1 MSNGKELSLLGHLKE
16 LRNRLF
22 FSAIAVAVFMVPAF
36 YLTRYVLLFFKSL
49 APGIELVFTG
59 ATEMLATYMKVS
71 IYLALAMAL
80 PFVFFQAFMFVSP
93 GLSSREKRYVYVLL
107 PGVVFFF
114 IAGVVF
120 SYVVL
125 LPPALKFL
133 LTFGQDIARP
143 LIEVGNYV
151 SLVSRL
157 LFWTGVVFEIPM
169 VMYFLSKLGVV
180 SARALARGRKIA
192 LVGAFILGAM
202 ITPTIDPVNQTLI
215 SLPIFALYEIGIWL
229 AKLAGR
235 GRRAV

>member
-1 MSNGKELSLLGHLKE
+1 MSDGKELSLLGHLKE

-36 YLTRYVLLFFKSL
+36 YLTNYVLLFFKSL

-93 GLSSREKRYVYVLL
+93 ALSSREKRYVYVLL

-120 SYVVL
+120 SYAVL

-133 LTFGQDIARP
+133 LTFGQGIARP

-202 ITPTIDPVNQTLI
+202 ITPTIDPVNQILI

>member
-36 YLTRYVLLFFKSL
+36 YLTNYVLLFFKSL

-120 SYVVL
+120 SYAVL

-169 VMYFLSKLGVV
+169 VMYFLSKLGLV
-180 SARALARGRKIA
+180 SARA
-192 LVGAFILGAM
+192 
-202 ITPTIDPVNQTLI
+202 
-215 SLPIFALYEIGIWL
+215 
-229 AKLAGR
+229 
-235 GRRAV
+235 